1 MRELDHPLTARWHD
15 GADDPLAVKQ
25 DRRAR
30 GGLPAW
36 IKDVPWVLGRVLMD
50 HWLFVLAL
58 LAGVALRVV
67 VSLTYWPALEFYGDS
82 YGYLKIASHLVPGS
96 LDPSGYPIFLA
107 LLAHTGNFG
116 AVAITQHVMGVVMAV
131 ILYLLL
137 LRLGVRP
144 WLAAIGTMPLLLDG
158 YQLDIEQFVLA
169 DVLTE
174 FLVVVALVLLLWPRR
189 RTSITMAAAAGLLMA
204 AATLTRFVGI
214 GVLVLAA
221 LYLVARRRWRG
232 LLAYLVPAAMVLV
245 SYGGWYA
252 SLNGS
257 FGFSGSQGYALY
269 GRVASFA
276 TCDYHLSREE
286 ARLCPR
292 QPVDQ
297 RTQNVDFY
305 VWLPGSPINQPGLG
319 TGAQRNQLGT
329 QFAEQVIL
337 HQPLDYANTVLAG
350 TWHYFTPGRWMPARG
365 EQVELQRWRFPPAN
379 LDGSKD
385 ALHIYF
391 ANYGFGQKPVKAV
404 LRPSLMGPL
413 RSYQA
418 LSDNDGPL
426 LLATLV
432 VGLLAGIGLVSRA
445 VRRRDARW
453 AALVMALAGV
463 TLIVEPVMTLG
474 FSYRYG
480 LPLLALLP
488 PAAVIGID
496 LALDALGRARA
507 GRRSLAMHPGSSPAS
522 AADGPSS
529 TAATTDPALA

>member
-1 MRELDHPLTARWHD
+1 
-15 GADDPLAVKQ
+15 
-25 DRRAR
+25 
-30 GGLPAW
+30 
-36 IKDVPWVLGRVLMD
+36 
-50 HWLFVLAL
+50 
-58 LAGVALRVV
+58 
-67 VSLTYWPALEFYGDS
+67 
-82 YGYLKIASHLVPGS
+82 
-96 LDPSGYPIFLA
+96 
-107 LLAHTGNFG
+107 
-116 AVAITQHVMGVVMAV
+116 
-131 ILYLLL
+131 
-137 LRLGVRP
+137 
-144 WLAAIGTMPLLLDG
+144 
-158 YQLDIEQFVLA
+158 
-169 DVLTE
+169 
-174 FLVVVALVLLLWPRR
+174 
-189 RTSITMAAAAGLLMA
+189 
-204 AATLTRFVGI
+204 
-214 GVLVLAA
+214 VLVLAA
-221 LYLVARRRWRG
+221 LYLVARRWWRA

-252 SLNGS
+252 AYYGS

-276 TCDYHLSREE
+276 TCDYHLTRQE

-292 QPVDQ
+292 QPVNR

-329 QFAEQVIL
+329 QFSEQVIL

-365 EQVELQRWRFPPAN
+365 EQIELQRWRFPSVT
-379 LDGSKD
+379 LDGNKD
-385 ALHIYF
+385 ELHVYF

-404 LRPSLMGPL
+404 LRPRFMGPL

-418 LSDNDGPL
+418 LFDNDGPFL
-426 LLATLV
+426 FAALIA
-432 VGLLAGIGLVSRA
+432 GLLAGVGLLSRSA
-445 VRRRDARW
+445 RRRNARW
-453 AALVMALAGV
+453 AALVLALAGL

-488 PAAVIGID
+488 PAAVIGVD

-507 GRRSLAMHPGSSPAS
+507 SRRSLAMHPGSPPSS
-522 AADGPSS
+522 SSEGPSS